1 MCRYNL
7 WTCKGWSRKLLIWA
21 HCWGYYAPSTNMA
34 KSCRCPRNARNLY
47 TKQYTKQFQPQELPQ
62 VEANAQDLGFWPL
75 LRSLVAEHRPF
86 ARKAKVKRWRLWE
99 GMIRYDCMIGISC
112 MYALLLM
119 ILMEEWLR
127 KAWIFSPLRP
137 KLTELYRHIFACL
150 DQDAQTTKEAIP
162 ISLRRERPAVGGKH
176 WHWALHGDEMK
187 KGSIY
192 CQQTHCILDSDQ
204 TNCNHHPHQC
214 QVMIWMIWLQ
224 PSVCVCVCGTGC
236 SIDELAQ
243 NISLEVRKQLDAA
256 TSIKWWSQFIHSDLA
271 EVHLICYLVQ
281 VWTKNWSTE
290 RRLV

>member
-1 MCRYNL
+1 M
-7 WTCKGWSRKLLIWA
+7 GSLL
-21 HCWGYYAPSTNMA
+21 GYYAPSTNIWPNPADAPEMPEIYTVHQTIHQTIPT
-34 KSCRCPRNARNLY
+34 PRVASGRSKCSRPWMLAVA
-47 TKQYTKQFQPQELPQ
+47 Q
-62 VEANAQDLGFWPL
+62 VTCSWTQT
-75 LRSLVAEHRPF
+75 LR
-86 ARKAKVKRWRLWE
+86 KKGKVKRWRLWE

-127 KAWIFSPLRP
+127 KAWFFSPLRP

-187 KGSIY
+187 KGSILPTNALHLGFWPNKL
-192 CQQTHCILDSDQ
+192 QSPPAPVSSHDLDDLA
-204 TNCNHHPHQC
+204 PAF
-214 QVMIWMIWLQ
+214 
-224 PSVCVCVCGTGC
+224 SVCLCVCGTGC

-243 NISLEVRKQLDAA
+243 NISLEVRKQLDAT